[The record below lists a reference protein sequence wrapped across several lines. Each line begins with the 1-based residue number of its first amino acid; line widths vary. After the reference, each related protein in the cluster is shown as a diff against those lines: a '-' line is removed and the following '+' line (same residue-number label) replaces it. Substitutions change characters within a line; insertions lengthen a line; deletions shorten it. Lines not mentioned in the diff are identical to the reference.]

1 MTTLMRRAGR
11 YIVIG
16 AAVTASS
23 FYEVNELN
31 HTVSQSVKLVSY
43 DEDQLV
49 VLDSVGTVCDVATET
64 GPPCSSFQDG
74 AVEPYTVAPLL
85 RKHSNQ
91 SSVVDTIAFTVRSEA
106 PKPDI

>member
-11 YIVIG
+11 YIVICV
-16 AAVTASS
+16 AATASS

-64 GPPCSSFQDG
+64 RSPAVHGCASSAETQQSIVRRRHDRF
-74 AVEPYTVAPLL
+74 
-85 RKHSNQ
+85 HS
-91 SSVVDTIAFTVRSEA
+91 SKRGS
-106 PKPDI
+106 